1 MKTPAQI
8 KGWLEAKTTY
18 ARDKLYKQETL
29 KYIKSLENSVAGYT
43 QRDGKMEEPDGHPEH

>member
-8 KGWLEAKTTY
+8 KAWLESKTTY

-29 KYIKSLENSVAGYT
+29 KYIKSLENIVAGYT
-43 QRDGKMEEPDGHPEH
+43 QRDGKMEDQQ